1 MKKEIKEKFPSW
13 CSDEGNGYELI
24 LSNDIDSLMC
34 YVFQK
39 GRFNREV
46 FFFFDA
52 DVTKNIQKSY
62 KVQGHKRDK
71 NKFEPLGLDIALE
84 SNVKCWD
91 NHVVKVSKADSI
103 NTNSA
108 NLNIAKDICQYNYT
122 NKAVVSSFITM
133 LNYYDFDLK
142 KLTKDQL
149 SVICSIDGLY
159 CPFEKGFKLQGT
171 KNLALLEFE
180 FLKDF
185 IVDNLTYI
193 KELELKLNLK
203 EGKIWVNNEGYLET
217 NIDLK
222 GLSEIFNLEI
232 TLPDK
237 KFEELGTFKK
247 GLGDGYKSKLCSLN
261 KTQLEEKLKEKGYKL
276 FNFVLTYK
284 SNYIYSYF

>member
-13 CSDEGNGYELI
+13 CSDEENRYELI

-39 GRFNREV
+39 ERFNREV
-46 FFFFDA
+46 FYFFDA
-52 DVTKNIQKSY
+52 DVTKNTQKNY
-62 KVQGHKRDK
+62 KVQGHKRD
-71 NKFEPLGLDIALE
+71 NIKFEPLGLDIALE

-91 NHVVKVSKADSI
+91 NHVVKVSRDDKVNI
-103 NTNSA
+103 NSA
-108 NLNIAKDICQYNYT
+108 NLNIIKNVRQFNYT
-122 NKAVVSSFITM
+122 DKAVVSSFITM
-133 LNYYDFDLK
+133 LSYYDFDLK
-142 KLTKDQL
+142 RLTKDQL
-149 SVICSIDGLY
+149 AVICSIDGLY
-159 CPFEKGFKLQGT
+159 TPFEKGFEAQGT

-203 EGKIWVNNEGYLET
+203 EGKIWVNDKGYFET

-237 KFEELGTFKK
+237 KFEEIGTFKK
-247 GLGDGYKSKLCSLN
+247 ALGDGYRGKPCSLN
-261 KTQLEEKLKEKGYKL
+261 KAQLEEKLKEKGYRL
-276 FNFVLTYK
+276 FNFALTYK